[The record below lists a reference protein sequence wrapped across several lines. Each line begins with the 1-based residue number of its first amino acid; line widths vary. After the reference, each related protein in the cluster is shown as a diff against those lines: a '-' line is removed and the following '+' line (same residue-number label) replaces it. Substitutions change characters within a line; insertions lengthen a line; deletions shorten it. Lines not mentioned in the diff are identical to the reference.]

1 MGINS
6 KKKLS
11 IFRFSICLEKQRRSI
26 VEHVHNYT
34 CMRKSV
40 TEFCKIL
47 NINFGLVLKL
57 TVYEY
62 IQYYQ
67 ATALENFLKIHKM
80 EIVWTKLDFDGYS
93 IEIVWI

>member
-1 MGINS
+1 MCI
-6 KKKLS
+6 
-11 IFRFSICLEKQRRSI
+11 II
-26 VEHVHNYT
+26 HVL
-34 CMRKSV
+34 RKSV

-67 ATALENFLKIHKM
+67 ATALEKFLKIHKM

>member
-1 MGINS
+1 MSMCI
-6 KKKLS
+6 
-11 IFRFSICLEKQRRSI
+11 II
-26 VEHVHNYT
+26 HVL
-34 CMRKSV
+34 RKSV

-47 NINFGLVLKL
+47 NILGLYSNFWQV

-67 ATALENFLKIHKM
+67 ATALETFLKIHKM
-80 EIVWTKLDFDGYS
+80 GIVWTKLNFDGYS